1 MTTGYLSL
9 PAAAAYLG
17 RSARWLRRRLDR
29 VRHFRPDGS
38 PLFRR
43 QDLDAFIE
51 SFVVEP
57 AELPRVDLDA
67 ILGSLERRPRRR
79 RAGGAG

>member
-1 MTTGYLSL
+1 MNSGFLPL

-29 VRHFRPDGS
+29 IRHFRPDGS

-43 QDLDAFIE
+43 QDLDDFME

-57 AELPRVDLDA
+57 AEPPRISLDE
-67 ILGSLERRPRRR
+67 ILSGIDRVPRRR
-79 RAGGAG
+79 QRGTR